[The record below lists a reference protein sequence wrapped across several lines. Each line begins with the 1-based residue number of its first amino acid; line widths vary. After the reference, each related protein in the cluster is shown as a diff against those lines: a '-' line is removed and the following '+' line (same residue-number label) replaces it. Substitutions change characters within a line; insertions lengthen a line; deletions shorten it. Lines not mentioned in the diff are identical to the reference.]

1 MKGGLMDFSI
11 KKDKDLND
19 DEIIIIHN
27 VKSDL
32 INSLQVF
39 LLSESIKSSPLKLY
53 KGDTEYFIK
62 LSEILFFETYDNSV
76 FAHTYSDAY
85 KSDYRLYELEDLLS
99 DNFIRISKSTIVNL
113 NYIVSIKRNF
123 GSSSTINF
131 SDSFKE
137 VEVSRKYLPILKEE
151 LEKRIIK

>member
-1 MKGGLMDFSI
+1 MDFSI
-11 KKDKDLND
+11 KRDKDLND

-27 VKSDL
+27 AKSEL

-39 LLSESIKSSPLKLY
+39 LLSESVKSSPLKLY

-62 LSEILFFETYDNSV
+62 VSEILFFETYDSYV
-76 FAHTYSDAY
+76 FAHTKSDAY
-85 KSDYRLYELEDLLS
+85 KSDYRLYELEEILND
-99 DNFIRISKSTIVNL
+99 DFVRISKSTIANL
-113 NYIVSIKRNF
+113 DYIASIKRNF

-131 SDSFKE
+131 LNSLKE